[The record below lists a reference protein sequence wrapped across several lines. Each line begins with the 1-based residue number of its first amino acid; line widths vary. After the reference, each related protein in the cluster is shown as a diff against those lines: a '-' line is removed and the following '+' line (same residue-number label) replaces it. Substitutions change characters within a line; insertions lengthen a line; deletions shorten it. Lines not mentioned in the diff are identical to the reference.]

1 MHKNATRYLLVLLL
15 ILLPISSCANH
26 DRETIEWAMPLMA
39 RIDGVD
45 YILETTLDEDYTVD
59 DSQITGYITSVVP
72 ITQGPTKDDEANF
85 PAAQDAPYV
94 RYSDDEYPD
103 AILIPFGGYW
113 NLFTPFEE
121 GQESG

>member
-1 MHKNATRYLLVLLL
+1 VNRNKFHFPLALLIFLLL
-15 ILLPISSCANH
+15 FSSCGGEEAKNPNTWPL
-26 DRETIEWAMPLMA
+26 TI
-39 RIDGVD
+39 RVDGVN
-45 YILETTLDEDYTVD
+45 YYYKLNMAEDYTVE

-103 AILIPFGGYW
+103 AFLSPFGGCW
-113 NLFTPFEE
+113 RLFVPSEE
-121 GQESG
+121 RQENS